1 MDKDKEKA
9 LLEKWSK
16 LLGEPTEESK
26 EIENK
31 ILTSWS
37 AFLDTTAAVPPIIE
51 AAPTFV
57 DIALDNAKI
66 VTQPVFS
73 PVEKQPQLPEKSFVS
88 KSVDAISRT
97 SKSGEAIRGTPNDPI
112 RNELNQIKTSITD
125 LHHFASRISGMGGGG
140 EVNLRYLDDVD
151 RSTITDGYYL
161 KYNQS
166 SKKFVFSGVD
176 LRHLTDID
184 GSTITDGYY
193 LKYNQA
199 SNNFIFDT
207 SRFISTYYT
216 GANVALSN
224 TANAYIVPPGVSV
237 NGTRHISIGSNSNY
251 IISETG
257 NYVIDYSL
265 QFQNTSISDI
275 DIYVWLRK
283 NTADIADSSS
293 AFSVPARKTS
303 NDPGKLIAA
312 APLFVEITAGD
323 TLQLMMAS
331 PENNTATLV
340 TFPALT
346 ANSIVPTIP
355 RTPATIISIRQVN

>member
-26 EIENK
+26 EIENN

-37 AFLDTTAAVPPIIE
+37 AFLNTTAAAPPIIE
-51 AAPTFV
+51 VAPTFV
-57 DIALDNAKI
+57 DIALDNAKN

-73 PVEKQPQLPEKSFVS
+73 PIEKQPQLPEKSFVS

-140 EVNLRYLDDVD
+140 EVNLRYLDDID

-161 KYNQS
+161 KYNEA
-166 SKKFVFSGVD
+166 SKKFVF
-176 LRHLTDID
+176 
-184 GSTITDGYY
+184 
-193 LKYNQA
+193 
-199 SNNFIFDT
+199 DT
-207 SRFISTYYT
+207 SGFISTSYV

-224 TANAYIVPPGVSV
+224 TAATYIVPPGVSV
-237 NGTRHISIGSNSNY
+237 NGARHISVGSNSNY

-257 NYVIDYSL
+257 NYVVEYSL
-265 QFQNTSISDI
+265 QFMNTAAADI

-293 AFSVPARKTS
+293 AFSVPAKKTN
-303 NDPGKLIAA
+303 NDPGKLIAVT
-312 APLFVEITAGD
+312 PLFVEIVAGD

-331 PENNTATLV
+331 PENTTATLI
-340 TFPALT
+340 TLGALT
-346 ANSIVPTIP
+346 ANSTVPTIP
-355 RTPATIISIRQVN
+355 RTPATIINIRQVN

>member
-1 MDKDKEKA
+1 MNEKERN
-9 LLEKWSK
+9 LLESLSKHLGVEDVVSPSIYVSNTEKQLKEEKLLRKWDK
-16 LLGEPTEESK
+16 LLGIPESIVEEIQEHPEPEV
-26 EIENK
+26 
-31 ILTSWS
+31 
-37 AFLDTTAAVPPIIE
+37 LDE
-51 AAPTFV
+51 RSFV
-57 DIALDNAKI
+57 DAALANAKT

-73 PVEKQPQLPEKSFVS
+73 PVEQQPQLPEKDFVT
-88 KSVDAISRT
+88 KSVEML
-97 SKSGEAIRGTPNDPI
+97 SKTTKKTGNELSSNDPI
-112 RNELNQIKTSITD
+112 RNELNQIKTSITN

-151 RSTITDGYYL
+151 RS
-161 KYNQS
+161 S
-166 SKKFVFSGVD
+166 
-176 LRHLTDID
+176 
-184 GSTITDGYY
+184 ITDGYY

-207 SRFISTYYT
+207 SGFISTYYT

-283 NTADIADSSS
+283 NTADVADSSS
-293 AFSVPARKTS
+293 VFSVPPKKTN
-303 NDPGKLIAA
+303 NDPGKLIAST
-312 APLFVEITAGD
+312 PLFVEITAGD

-346 ANSIVPTIP
+346 ANSTVPTIP